1 MTQRIL
7 CILAFWWCGTHAVAH
22 ELQANR
28 LTLVLREGTHVSL
41 TFRLDFTD
49 VLHRA
54 LAPQR
59 TVQEFVL
66 QYAAM
71 PPHAFQSDLLRAQRQ
86 FQAATGLATAAGK
99 VATLTH
105 WTWPDAEQ
113 VQAALRER
121 AMQTVVAPGAHP
133 HTTPVEVVAEAT
145 VAQAISAVTVRLPKE
160 FQPVLLVSYR
170 PQQVW
175 MAPQARSTTV
185 KF

>member
-1 MTQRIL
+1 
-7 CILAFWWCGTHAVAH
+7 VAH

-99 VATLTH
+99 VATITH

-133 HTTPVEVVAEAT
+133 HSTPVEVVAQAT
-145 VAQAISAVTVRLPKE
+145 ATQAISAVTVQLPAE